1 MDRYVLTRMVQMNGK
16 CNPSAPK
23 FSESHWLRLDAHGT
37 FAVSSFKAISMDKLS
52 YLAEL
57 VSAHKP
63 AIKLESDSRKPDQAC
78 VEHVVIAFSSCAFHP

>member
-23 FSESHWLRLDAHGT
+23 FAHGT